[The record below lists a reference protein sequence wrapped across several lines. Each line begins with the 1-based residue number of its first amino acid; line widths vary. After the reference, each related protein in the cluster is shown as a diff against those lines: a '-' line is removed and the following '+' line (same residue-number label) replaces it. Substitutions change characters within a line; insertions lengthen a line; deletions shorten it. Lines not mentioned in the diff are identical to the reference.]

1 MVGVEPSSTAR
12 ARRFQALTDP
22 DGRGGLAAARE
33 GWGTGRNR
41 AAGGIR
47 RRPRT
52 CIARDCPTSREATMA
67 EELAEEDLL
76 RSMDEVDARIRKIRK
91 RVRALLASIQ
101 ATSQPSAATEST
113 GNAG

>member
-1 MVGVEPSSTAR
+1 MDVVAWLP
-12 ARRFQALTDP
+12 
-22 DGRGGLAAARE
+22 
-33 GWGTGRNR
+33 R
-41 AAGGIR
+41 AAGQDRATGR
-47 RRPRT
+47 ARPAGGFPAQTPSPLHRG
-52 CIARDCPTSREATMA
+52 CPTLREATMA

-101 ATSQPSAATEST
+101 AASQPSAATDTT

>member
-1 MVGVEPSSTAR
+1 
-12 ARRFQALTDP
+12 
-22 DGRGGLAAARE
+22 
-33 GWGTGRNR
+33 
-41 AAGGIR
+41 
-47 RRPRT
+47 
-52 CIARDCPTSREATMA
+52 MA

-101 ATSQPSAATEST
+101 AASQPSAATDTT